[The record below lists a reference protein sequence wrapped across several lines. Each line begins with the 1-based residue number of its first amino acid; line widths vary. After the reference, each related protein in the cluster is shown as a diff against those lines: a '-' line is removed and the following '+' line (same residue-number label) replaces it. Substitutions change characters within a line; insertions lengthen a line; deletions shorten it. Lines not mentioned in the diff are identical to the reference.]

1 MSHTGIEVSDVNKN
15 VMLTTLH
22 IMSCNEFRQKIFLEF
37 AGIECLECI
46 DVEDG
51 VWCFYRQGVS
61 TTYVE
66 LLRAGNNGY
75 YVNFDN
81 LSSYSD
87 YLLFPYLVDS
97 LVKHLQGEVECCRD
111 ANFYQLYDE
120 RWAES
125 TIAEEIAV
133 LKGTLSMVERYY
145 VALPL
150 IDNAYISLDS
160 LSDLGVGL
168 HSSTPRIY
176 GYVQYMMIN
185 QLLPIGVVDE
195 QSDVACEE
203 IVVDIPQHV
212 SIGQVKSWQLDG
224 TETYESYSKEDI
236 ELLLRLAEEFKQGRK
251 LHGVLLNDIGTIY
264 QEGIGVEKD
273 GKQAIDWFY
282 AAYMAGDMMY
292 APTNLGDLY
301 RKGCGSVMPDLKM
314 AFDAYCKSVDP
325 YAHYR
330 IGQAYEEGWIGA
342 PNEKNALFWYEKS
355 AKEGHHL
362 AIKRMNKQNN
372 QKL

>member
-1 MSHTGIEVSDVNKN
+1 
-15 VMLTTLH
+15 MLTTLH
-22 IMSCNEFRQKIFLEF
+22 ITSCNEFRQKIFLEF
-37 AGIECLECI
+37 AGVEGLDCI
-46 DVEDG
+46 DMGDG
-51 VWCFYRQGVS
+51 IWCFYRQGVS

-66 LLRAGNNGY
+66 LLKAGDNEY

-87 YLLFPYLVDS
+87 YLLFPYLLDS

-160 LSDLGVGL
+160 LSDFGVGL

-185 QLLPIGVVDE
+185 RLLPIGVVVDE

-203 IVVDIPQHV
+203 IVIDIPQHV
-212 SIGQVKSWQLDG
+212 SIGKVKSWQLDG
-224 TETYESYSKEDI
+224 AETYESYSKEDVG
-236 ELLLRLAEEFKQGRK
+236 LLLQLAEEFKQGRK

-273 GKQAIDWFY
+273 GKQAIDWFRS
-282 AAYMAGDMMY
+282 AYMAGDTMY

-330 IGQAYEEGWIGA
+330 IGQAYEEGWIGE
-342 PNEKNALFWYEKS
+342 PNIKKALFWYEKS

-362 AIKRMNKQNN
+362 AIKRMNKHNN
-372 QKL
+372 QKYD